1 MSSRAPV
8 CAWVVACVFIS
19 AGPAGAQE
27 RTASDVVE
35 TIMREGPRAAAIRA
49 DVDVAR
55 REQQA
60 RLTRPNPGLIYSRE
74 GAGFTEF
81 FQLEQPLL
89 AFGLRATLLRA
100 GAAASA
106 AAEAER
112 DARLWGLRAEATRL
126 VERWRWAQFRVD
138 ATAKDTQAVERLVDL
153 LRVREREGEGSRFDR
168 LRGEQELAELKHA
181 AVAATVDL
189 ADARGAVVALLP
201 SGMTVTRLSGESQ
214 GPATVPDTEAL
225 VTRARSSRPELRAL
239 QSGLDRS
246 ALEAEAARRARRPA
260 PVLTGGLKR
269 ADNEGERQRGG
280 VIGLNLTLPLFD
292 SGARDA
298 ARWTAE
304 GARITAERV
313 ALEQQIRADILRA
326 AEALALRQQALS
338 AVGEDALASELV
350 TTAEVAYRE
359 GEIGIVVLLDAV
371 RTASRARMRDLERR
385 LDVRLA
391 EIALERAVGE
401 KLWP

>member
-1 MSSRAPV
+1 MSSRAPL
-8 CAWVVACVFIS
+8 CAWVVACVFVCP
-19 AGPAGAQE
+19 GPAGAQE
-27 RTASDVVE
+27 RTASDIVDSIV
-35 TIMREGPRAAAIRA
+35 RDGPRAEAIRA
-49 DVDVAR
+49 DVEVVR

-60 RLTRPNPGLIYSRE
+60 RLVRPNPGLIYSRE

-81 FQLEQPLL
+81 FQVEQPLP
-89 AFGLRATLLRA
+89 AFGLRGTLQRA

-112 DARLWGLRAEATRL
+112 DRRLWDLRVEATAA
-126 VERWRWAQFRVD
+126 VERWRWAQSRVEV
-138 ATAKDTQAVERLVDL
+138 TAADTQAVERLVDL

-168 LRGEQELAELKHA
+168 LRGEQELAELKHVS
-181 AVAATVDL
+181 VAATVDL
-189 ADARGAVVALLP
+189 ADAQGAVAALLP
-201 SGMTVTRLSGESQ
+201 AGMTVTRLTRDQ
-214 GPATVPDTEAL
+214 RGPIALPEPDTL
-225 VTRARSSRPELRAL
+225 VTRARTARPELRAL
-239 QSGLDRS
+239 QSGLERS
-246 ALEAEAARRARRPA
+246 ALEAAAARRARRPA

-280 VIGLNLTLPLFD
+280 VLGLNLTVPLFD

-304 GARITAERV
+304 GVRIAAERT

-326 AEALALRQQALS
+326 AKALALRQQAL
-338 AVGEDALASELV
+338 AGGGDDATASELV
-350 TTAEVAYRE
+350 TTADVAYRE

-371 RTASRARMRDLERR
+371 RSASRARLRDLERR

-401 KLWP
+401 GLWP

>member
-8 CAWVVACVFIS
+8 CAWVVACVFVF
-19 AGPAGAQE
+19 AGAVGAQE

-35 TIMREGPRAAAIRA
+35 AIVREGPRAAAIRA
-49 DVDVAR
+49 DVEVVR

-60 RLTRPNPGLIYSRE
+60 RLTRSNPGLIYSRE

-81 FQLEQPLL
+81 FQLEQPFP
-89 AFGLRATLLRA
+89 AFGLRATLQRA

-112 DARLWGLRAEATRL
+112 DVRLWNLRIEATRL
-126 VERWRWAQFRVD
+126 VERWRWAQFRAD
-138 ATAKDTQAVERLVDL
+138 ATALDVQAVTRLVDV

-168 LRGEQELAELKHA
+168 LRGEQELAELTQA
-181 AVAATVDL
+181 GVAATVDL
-189 ADARGAVVALLP
+189 ADARAAVAALLP
-201 SGMTVTRLSGESQ
+201 AGMTITRLAGAQ
-214 GPATVPDTEAL
+214 RGPAPAPETDTL
-225 VTRARSSRPELRAL
+225 VTRARSARPELRAL

-280 VIGLNLTLPLFD
+280 VFGLNLTVPLFD
-292 SGARDA
+292 SGAREA

-304 GARITAERV
+304 GARITAERA
-313 ALEQQIRADILRA
+313 ALEHEIRADILRA
-326 AEALALRQQALS
+326 AEALTLRQQAL
-338 AVGEDALASELV
+338 ATAGDDALAAELV

-385 LDVRLA
+385 LDLRLA

-401 KLWP
+401 GLWP